1 MYNNMRVAI
10 LNLTAGGIS
19 GGYRKYLQNV
29 IPRMAKDPAIE
40 EILCATPPS
49 INIREWFSFLPKVKF
64 VTCKPYNF
72 LHFSPDY
79 KLKKI
84 LDKFSPD
91 IIFIPVERYFKFDGV
106 PIVNMIQNMEPFAE
120 NIDVNSFTDKC
131 RLYIQ
136 RIVARRAIKKSDRI
150 IAISKYVRK
159 FLSNTWGISEGK
171 IGLVYHGIEIPRFKD
186 YIRPKNI
193 PKDWEGNFLFTAG
206 SIRPAR
212 GLEDILG
219 AMKHLILEKVNIKGL
234 VIAGESE
241 SRMVPY
247 RRKLEEWIKI
257 NNLSS
262 KIYWTG
268 KLSEKKMSWC
278 YRSCKIFVMT
288 SRVESFGMIAGEAMA
303 HGCVCISSDGPC
315 LPEIFEDAAVF
326 YPHNKVDLLA
336 DTIKSVSE
344 WGNHRRGEASERA
357 KKQVKKFSWDVTVVR
372 LLTEFK
378 KAIESFN

>member
-1 MYNNMRVAI
+1 MRVAI
-10 LNLTAGGIS
+10 LNITGGGIS

-79 KLKKI
+79 KLKKV
-84 LDKFSPD
+84 LEEFSPD
-91 IIFIPVERYFKFDGV
+91 IIFIPVERYFKFDKI
-106 PIVNMIQNMEPFAE
+106 PIVNMIQNMEPFVE

-131 RLYIQ
+131 RLCIQ
-136 RIVARRAIKKSDRI
+136 RLVAKRAIRKSDRV
-150 IAISKYVRK
+150 IAVSKYVRE
-159 FLSNTWGISEGK
+159 FLSNTWSISEGK
-171 IGLVYHGIEIPRFKD
+171 ISLVYHGIELPQLKE

-193 PKDWEGNFLFTAG
+193 PKDWEDNFLFTAG

-219 AMKHLILEKVNIKGL
+219 AMKYLMLEKVNIKGL
-234 VIAGESE
+234 VIAGETE

-247 RRKLEEWIKI
+247 RKKLKEWIKM

-262 KIYWTG
+262 YIHWAG
-268 KLSEKKMSWC
+268 KLSEKEMNWC
-278 YRSCKIFVMT
+278 YKDCKIFVMT
-288 SRVESFGMIAGEAMA
+288 SRVESFGMIGGEAMA
-303 HGCVCISSDGPC
+303 HGCVCISSDSPC
-315 LPEIFEDAAVF
+315 LPEIFSDAAAY
-326 YPHNKVDLLA
+326 YPSKRGELLA
-336 DTIKSVSE
+336 
-344 WGNHRRGEASERA
+344 EAIQTVLRWDSYKYEEMSERA
-357 KKQVKKFSWDVTVVR
+357 KRQAAKFSWDVTTER
-372 LLTEFK
+372 LLAEFK
-378 KAIESFN
+378 KIIKN